1 MPPSRNIAPVAD
13 RRWRRRGDEG
23 QAIAELVIVAP
34 VLLLVIVLM
43 VALGRVDSAQGD
55 VESAARAGVQAAV
68 VQADA
73 GDAQIQATDAVTST
87 LAGVGLT
94 CPAPQITTDTSNF
107 VAGGS
112 VSVTVTCVTSLADVS
127 IPGVPG
133 SKTLT
138 ATSVAHIDEF
148 RAVS

>member
-1 MPPSRNIAPVAD
+1 VAD
-13 RRWRRRGDEG
+13 RGRRIRGEEG

-73 GDAQIQATDAVTST
+73 GAAQTQASSAVTST
-87 LAGVGLT
+87 LAGAGLT
-94 CPAPQITTDTSNF
+94 CPSPQITTNTSNF

-127 IPGVPG
+127 VPGVPG

-138 ATSVAHIDEF
+138 ATSVAYLDQF